1 MKFLN
6 NLKIGPKI
14 ILLVLALI
22 VVLIASISFVN
33 SNGLMNY
40 VEEETTLN
48 AAKGVESLELYF
60 NSLKDIAKENA
71 VMISRNP
78 EFYTAV
84 QSNDRQQISVSI
96 KKIIADANFDFVT
109 ITDANGIV
117 LYRTHEPEKYGD
129 DVSKNLDIRSA
140 LSNQAVAGVITG
152 TVVPIAIR
160 SAVPIFDMNSNRIG
174 VISTGFRLDNP
185 AYLDKYKKIFDM
197 DFTVFK
203 DDLRINTTIQDD
215 NGKRAVGTKLK
226 EDIAKHVLKDGK
238 IFSGKA
244 EVRGK
249 DRIVYYKPLI
259 GLENKPIG
267 LLFAGVLLERAE
279 AQRNE
284 ILMTVII
291 FSVIALS
298 VIAVLLY
305 FIVKA
310 FIVKPIMENVN
321 VAGEL
326 ANGNFNIEVNRNRKD
341 EFGIMN
347 ESMAIMINSQR
358 SMLEDVH
365 LMAHAA
371 VDGNLKTR
379 ADVKKHKGEYA
390 EIISGMNN
398 TMDAIVAPLSLA
410 IDYLENIAKGNIPTT
425 VTQNLNGEY
434 NNIKQ
439 SLNLCITSI
448 QALITDT
455 NDLVKSAEDGNLDK
469 RADAAKHNGD
479 YRKIIVGIN
488 NTLDSILNP
497 ISATVNVLKEMR
509 EGNLSERVKGEFKG
523 DHAELKN
530 ILNETLDSLPLAE
543 TMAVMQELAVGNLT
557 IKMTKEYKGDSLKLK
572 NAVNDT
578 IDSLNEILGNVR
590 STVEEVTRAAMQV
603 SDTSTA
609 LSQGATEQ
617 AASLEEITS
626 SMGEI
631 GSQTRLNAE
640 NANMANSLAHEA
652 RDAAEKGNAEMGQ
665 LTDAMNE
672 INESSKN
679 ISKII
684 KVIDEIA
691 FQTNLLALNAAVEAA
706 RAGRHGKGFAVV
718 AEEVRNLAARSA
730 TAAKETSEMIENSI
744 KTVERGTGLV
754 AKTGDALSD
763 IQNSSVK
770 VADIIGEITTSSN
783 EQAQGISQINE
794 GLTQIDKVTQTNTAS
809 AEESASA
816 AEELSGQS
824 NQLRELV
831 DRFKLAG
838 RNTSM
843 SMNYGTRQLK
853 RPSNTNRS
861 LPSHSVSPVREED
874 LYAMVDDSIRNSGIS
889 HNAKDIIKL
898 DEDDFDRY

>member
-40 VEEETTLN
+40 VEDETTLN
-48 AAKGVESLELYF
+48 AAKGVESLELYLQ
-60 NSLKDIAKENA
+60 NLKESATENAILISKNPRIIDAVQLKDRTLIAAAAENILKE
-71 VMISRNP
+71 
-78 EFYTAV
+78 
-84 QSNDRQQISVSI
+84 I
-96 KKIIADANFDFVT
+96 KLDFVT
-109 ITDANGIV
+109 FTDESGNVILRV
-117 LYRTHEPEKYGD
+117 HEPNKSGD
-129 DVSKNLDIRSA
+129 NILSNLDIKAAADNQTISGIIQGKAIPLAVRSA
-140 LSNQAVAGVITG
+140 T
-152 TVVPIAIR
+152 PIYNAENKRVGI
-160 SAVPIFDMNSNRIG
+160 
-174 VISTGFRLDNP
+174 ISTGFRLDNP
-185 AYLDKYKKIFDM
+185 EYLDNFKKIYDM

-215 NGKRAVGTKLK
+215 NGKRVVGTKLK
-226 EDIAKHVLKDGK
+226 EDIAKHVLNDGK

-249 DRIVYYKPLI
+249 DRIVYYKPLM
-259 GLENKPIG
+259 GLENKPVG

-291 FSVIALS
+291 FSVIALT
-298 VIAVLLY
+298 VIAVLVF

-310 FIVKPIMENVN
+310 FIVKPIMENVK

-326 ANGNFNIEVNRNRKD
+326 ANGNFEVEVNRNRKD
-341 EFGIMN
+341 EFGVLN

-365 LMAHAA
+365 LMANAA

-398 TMDAIVAPLSLA
+398 TMDAIVAPLTLA
-410 IDYLENIAKGNIPTT
+410 IDYLENIAKGNIPTP
-425 VTQNLNGEY
+425 VTHNLNGEY

-439 SLNLCITSI
+439 SLNLCINSI
-448 QALITDT
+448 QALIADT
-455 NDLVKSAEDGNLDK
+455 NDLVKSAEEGKLDK

-530 ILNETLDSLPLAE
+530 ILNDTLDSLPLTE

-557 IKMTKEYKGDSLKLK
+557 IKMTKDYNGDSLKLK

-590 STVEEVTRAAMQV
+590 TTVEEVTRAAMQV

-631 GSQTRLNAE
+631 GSQTRLNAQ
-640 NANMANSLAHEA
+640 NANMANALAHEA
-652 RDAAEKGNAEMGQ
+652 RDAAEKGNSEMGQ

-754 AKTGDALSD
+754 AKTGDALSE

-794 GLTQIDKVTQTNTAS
+794 GLTQIDTVTQTNTAS

-831 DRFKLAG
+831 DRFKLSGHGTAM
-838 RNTSM
+838 T
-843 SMNYGTRQLK
+843 MNYGSRQLK
-853 RPSNTNRS
+853 RPSNNRS
-861 LPSHSVSPVREED
+861 LPSRSVSPVREED